1 MPMGKKKNLAPGAAA
16 KSAAVRVLVA
26 DDDALTREAVAAMLK
41 DQGRIEIVGE
51 AADGDQAIQ
60 RARGLMP
67 DILLLDLNMPRKPGM
82 DALRDMGQSVPGM
95 RTLVLTVSIEAR
107 QVLEALQLG
116 ARGILK
122 KENARQHLQT
132 AIRAVLAGQFW
143 LNDEPLADVK
153 EVIHELSEKVEK
165 ERAKANPKLE
175 MLNPKEV
182 QIVNY
187 IVEGRTNKDI
197 AETMVTSEQVV
208 KNHLGKIFDKLG
220 VFNRLELALYA
231 LDNHLVDRKTN

>member
-1 MPMGKKKNLAPGAAA
+1 MAIKKKPDSRPAA
-16 KSAAVRVLVA
+16 KAGPVRVLIA
-26 DDDALTREAVAAMLK
+26 DDDALTREAIASMLREAP
-41 DQGRIEIVGE
+41 QIEIIGE
-51 AADGDQAIQ
+51 AADGDEAIQ

-82 DALRDMGQSVPGM
+82 EALRDVGQTIPGM

-122 KENARQHLQT
+122 KENARQYLQT

-153 EVIHELSEKVEK
+153 EVIHELSEKMEK
-165 ERAKANPKLE
+165 EKAKSYPKLE

-197 AETMVTSEQVV
+197 AETMATSEQVV

-231 LDNHLVDRKTN
+231 LDNHLVDRRVN